1 MFALLQAVALLKYLQ
16 TFLSKSEFKYFF
28 FVSATAAAGV
38 VFAAVVG
45 LTMLGVVAPWSG
57 RWVAFSLLNYSCVC
71 SITNANRV
79 E

>member
-1 MFALLQAVALLKYLQ
+1 MESNIFVFTFTNLLNFCSGVFALLQAVALLKYLQ

-57 RWVAFSLLNYSCVC
+57 R
-71 SITNANRV
+71 
-79 E
+79 